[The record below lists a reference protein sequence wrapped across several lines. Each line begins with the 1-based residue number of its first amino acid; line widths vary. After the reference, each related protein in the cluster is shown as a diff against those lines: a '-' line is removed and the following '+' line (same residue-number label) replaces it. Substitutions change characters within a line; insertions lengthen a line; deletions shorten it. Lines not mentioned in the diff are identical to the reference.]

1 MTVAIALIGLVGLL
15 SVLLYLWRRRWVDA
29 LLAAVAAAALA
40 LLAGGVTLRGEAG
53 STLAIDAGQAPAS
66 LRGVR
71 ALELAGDGLRAAQW
85 QDLPARPLAWTAP
98 ATDTLDLEFPRR
110 LSLGRMFALTVKR
123 SGNVNNNAPARLQLL
138 AENGEVLGES
148 SGAGDL
154 TVTWLPPL
162 AETLE
167 LKARLLGAKGKLLA
181 EGPVPVVVEETRPLA
196 VRGRFS
202 APSFDLRVLNEVLAN
217 SRALID
223 WQVVL
228 GKTVTRSE
236 TAREKIDQPDLLVV
250 DAAWFERAAAP
261 GRAALLEQVAQ
272 GAALLVLGANAND
285 AAVWSRTVALNL
297 QAQPADRLTGGALP
311 LPAAPLN
318 PAGRNAGAWTG
329 SESAVWA
336 RQWGKGRIGWLGAGD
351 WHRHAIGEPRALA
364 LWWQG
369 VLDTLGVERLE
380 EVSWLDPVEMPLPG
394 QRLEVCALGVRGN
407 VSFPDLGQTLA
418 WRRRP
423 DRVDASCVAVWPKQ
437 AGWLR
442 MQTQGTKPES
452 KPIIGQV
459 YVHAPGDWPLWQ
471 ALERREATSRY
482 AARTPAPMTPSE
494 KMLPHWPFAVLFA
507 FAMLA
512 LWWRERR

>member
-1 MTVAIALIGLVGLL
+1 
-15 SVLLYLWRRRWVDA
+15 
-29 LLAAVAAAALA
+29 
-40 LLAGGVTLRGEAG
+40 
-53 STLAIDAGQAPAS
+53 
-66 LRGVR
+66 
-71 ALELAGDGLRAAQW
+71 
-85 QDLPARPLAWTAP
+85 
-98 ATDTLDLEFPRR
+98 
-110 LSLGRMFALTVKR
+110 ALTVQR
-123 SGNVNNNAPARLQLL
+123 SSKSPARLQLL
-138 AENGEVLGES
+138 AENGQVLGEA
-148 SGAGDL
+148 SGTGEL

-167 LKARLLGAKGKLLA
+167 LKARLLGDKDKLLA

-217 SRALID
+217 SRAVID
-223 WQVVL
+223 WQVAL

-236 TAREKIDQPDLLVV
+236 TAREKMENPDLLVV
-250 DAAWFERAAAP
+250 DAAWFERAAGPA
-261 GRAALLEQVAQ
+261 RAALLEQVGQ

-285 AAVWSRTVALNL
+285 AAVWARTVSLNL
-297 QAQPADRLTGGALP
+297 QAQPADRLSGGALA
-311 LPAAPLN
+311 LPVAPLN
-318 PAGRNAGAWTG
+318 PATRHAGAWTG

-369 VLDTLGVERLE
+369 VLDTLGVERVE
-380 EVSWLDPVEMPLPG
+380 EVNWLDPVEMPLPD

-418 WRRRP
+418 WQRRT

-442 MQTQGTKPES
+442 MQTQGA
-452 KPIIGQV
+452 KPILSQV

-471 ALERREATSRY
+471 AFEKREATARY
-482 AARTPAPMTPSE
+482 AARTPAAMTPSE
-494 KMLPHWPFAVLFA
+494 RMLPPWPFAVLFA
-507 FAMLA
+507 LAMLG